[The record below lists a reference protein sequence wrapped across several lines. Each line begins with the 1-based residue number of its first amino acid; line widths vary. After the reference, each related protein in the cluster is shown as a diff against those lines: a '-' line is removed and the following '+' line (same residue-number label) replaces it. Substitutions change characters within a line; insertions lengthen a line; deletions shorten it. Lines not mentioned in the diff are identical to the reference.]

1 MKSSIAAFVTAV
13 SNFSKINQKFDGS
26 ISLLITGDEE
36 GIAINGTKK
45 VVEYLRKRKEKIDFC
60 LVGEPTNPNKLG
72 EMIKIGRRGS
82 MTGKLSVIGIQ
93 GHVAYPNRAN
103 NPSTAL
109 VQILKELKEIKF
121 DKGTKDFQPTN
132 LEITKINIDNSA
144 DNVIPGLANAS
155 FNIRFNNK
163 HTSYKLKNKINK
175 IIKQICNK
183 NKSKYKIEYSVSGEA
198 FLTKPNKTTFM
209 IQNTIKKVT
218 KIKPKLSTTGGTS
231 DARFIRK
238 IAPCLEF
245 GLVGKTMHKVGECV
259 SLSDLKRLTLIYT
272 KILDN
277 YFKWKLVLITSD
289 TSQNHDT
296 GPGHPEQIARVS
308 VIVENFKKLNNKN
321 LIWKKPSK
329 VSDDIL
335 LTTHEK
341 NYLNLVKSSF
351 PKKGFSSLDGDT
363 IISPGSKEAT
373 FDAVGSII
381 AAIDGVE
388 KKEFRNA
395 FCGVRPPGHHSS
407 QNKAAGFCILNSVSI
422 GANYLLKKYK
432 YKKVAIIDFDVHHG
446 NGTQDIFYENEN
458 ALYFKINFLF
468 KN

>member
-1 MKSSIAAFVTAV
+1 MLRLNELQLAKELIRFPSVTPVDAGVMSFLEKKLKKLGFKTKILEFKEKNTKPVKNLYAKLGNKSPNFCYAGHLDVVPAGNLKDWTVNPFKPSIKYGHLIGRGANDMKSSIAAFVTAV
-13 SNFSKINQKFDGS
+13 SKFIQKNKKFNGS

-36 GIAINGTKK
+36 GVAINGTKK
-45 VVEYLRKRKEKIDFC
+45 VVEYLKKKKEKINFC

-82 MTGKLSVIGIQ
+82 ITGKLTVIGVQ

-109 VQILKELKEIKF
+109 VQILKELKGIKF

-144 DNVIPGLANAS
+144 DNVIPGLAYAS

-163 HTSYKLKNKINK
+163 HSSNTLKSKINK
-175 IIKQICNK
+175 IVKKICNK

-277 YFKWKLVLITSD
+277 YFK
-289 TSQNHDT
+289 
-296 GPGHPEQIARVS
+296 
-308 VIVENFKKLNNKN
+308 
-321 LIWKKPSK
+321 
-329 VSDDIL
+329 
-335 LTTHEK
+335 
-341 NYLNLVKSSF
+341 
-351 PKKGFSSLDGDT
+351 
-363 IISPGSKEAT
+363 
-373 FDAVGSII
+373 
-381 AAIDGVE
+381 
-388 KKEFRNA
+388 
-395 FCGVRPPGHHSS
+395 
-407 QNKAAGFCILNSVSI
+407 
-422 GANYLLKKYK
+422 
-432 YKKVAIIDFDVHHG
+432 
-446 NGTQDIFYENEN
+446 
-458 ALYFKINFLF
+458 
-468 KN
+468 